1 VGASE
6 DTVDGEGLAFR
17 TAKGEVSLDTV
28 KSSEPVKSKV
38 IGEAPSKLKESARDD
53 ISVLDKLELTYVVFI
68 IRHTPFS
75 EN

>member
-6 DTVDGEGLAFR
+6 DTVDGEGLEFR
-17 TAKGEVSLDTV
+17 TPKGGVSLDTL

-38 IGEAPSKLKESARDD
+38 MGKAPSKLKESARDD

>member
-28 KSSEPVKSKV
+28 KSPERVKSKV

>member
-17 TAKGEVSLDTV
+17 TPKGGVSLDTL

-38 IGEAPSKLKESARDD
+38 MGKAPSKLKESARDD
-53 ISVLDKLELTYVVFI
+53 ISVLDKSELTCVVFI

>member
-1 VGASE
+1 MVASE
-6 DTVDGEGLAFR
+6 ETVDGEGLEFK
-17 TAKGEVSLDTV
+17 TPKGGVSLDTL

>member
-6 DTVDGEGLAFR
+6 DTVDGEGLEFR
-17 TAKGEVSLDTV
+17 TPKGGVSLDTL
-28 KSSEPVKSKV
+28 KSSEPVKSKEM
-38 IGEAPSKLKESARDD
+38 GKAPSKLKESARDD